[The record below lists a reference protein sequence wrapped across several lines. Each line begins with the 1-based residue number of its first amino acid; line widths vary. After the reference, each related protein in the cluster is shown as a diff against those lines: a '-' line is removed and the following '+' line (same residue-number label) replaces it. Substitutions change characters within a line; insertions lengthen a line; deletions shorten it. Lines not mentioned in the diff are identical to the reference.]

1 MLDNATIARPYAS
14 AVFQNA
20 QEEGN
25 MEQWSSLLNTLSLI
39 VQDEQMRLILSSPKI
54 SHEQLLDLITGII
67 GKQKSAAS
75 MNFIKVLISANR
87 LKYVSNIYQLFE
99 KRRAEAEGR
108 MEINVFTAYELESD
122 QKGKI
127 SDAMGSRLGKKIY
140 ISSVIDKSLI
150 GGMIIKAGDSVI
162 DASIRGRLTE
172 LHRHLTG

>member
-14 AVFQNA
+14 AVFEYA

-25 MEQWSSLLNTLSLI
+25 MEQWSSLLESLSLI

-54 SHEQLLDLITGII
+54 SHEQLLELITGII

-87 LKYVSNIYQLFE
+87 LKYVSNIYELFE

-108 MEINVFTAYELESD
+108 MEVNVLTAYELESN
-122 QKGKI
+122 QGNKI
-127 SDAMGSRLGKKIY
+127 SEVMSSKLGKKVN

-172 LHRHLTG
+172 LHNNLTG